1 MKNTRICIL
10 FALFVILLPLI
21 VGCQAQE
28 EEQAKVIMEFC
39 YQGSYYTSKKIS
51 CVLFDNEKLLIRSV
65 DNYEMMEMLADN
77 RKLDPK
83 RALESLDRSRMS
95 VLYQLDQEDYETIV
109 NAIAQME
116 NEADVFAYRENY
128 LNGSDILVRTEGGV
142 YRYANGT
149 GVCEV
154 LTAQNINADNE
165 TIEQSLLTIDEL
177 LVPLMT
183 ECYEKLLIYYHFR
196 IY

>member
-1 MKNTRICIL
+1 
-10 FALFVILLPLI
+10 
-21 VGCQAQE
+21 
-28 EEQAKVIMEFC
+28 
-39 YQGSYYTSKKIS
+39 
-51 CVLFDNEKLLIRSV
+51 
-65 DNYEMMEMLADN
+65 
-77 RKLDPK
+77 
-83 RALESLDRSRMS
+83 
-95 VLYQLDQEDYETIV
+95 
-109 NAIAQME
+109 ME